1 MSKKKMDKTYYLNE
15 TTVAYIK
22 EYAEEKGIKPSHAL
36 ERIVA
41 EHQNQNHDLLEQIKG
56 AVKDVIHED
65 LGRIRAGTNLTDKHT
80 RMLLQF
86 ANHYFTVN
94 RFERLATTNQFMS
107 KGMVQAEEF
116 VKDQISNARMKK
128 LEREKGTSDSN

>member
-1 MSKKKMDKTYYLNE
+1 MSKKKVDKIYYLNE
-15 TTVAYIK
+15 NTVAYIK
-22 EYAEEKGIKPSHAL
+22 EYAEEEGIKPSHAL

-41 EHQNQNHDLLEQIKG
+41 EHQNKKQDLLEKIKV
-56 AVKDVIHED
+56 AVKEVVHED
-65 LGRIRAGTNLTDKHT
+65 LGRIRAGTNLADKHT

-94 RFERLATTNQFMS
+94 KFKDLATTDQFMS
-107 KGMVQAEEF
+107 KGMVQAEGF

-128 LEREKGTSDSN
+128 IERQQGTSD

>member
-1 MSKKKMDKTYYLNE
+1 
-15 TTVAYIK
+15 
-22 EYAEEKGIKPSHAL
+22 
-36 ERIVA
+36 
-41 EHQNQNHDLLEQIKG
+41 
-56 AVKDVIHED
+56 
-65 LGRIRAGTNLTDKHT
+65 
-80 RMLLQF
+80 MLLQF